1 MQVTRLTGSYYTS
14 QRIADYMAAWALR
27 DRSDTLL
34 EPAFGDGVFLD
45 AAFNRFSALG
55 NDTPTVIGVEVQPA
69 GSLKICRLRTDVICR
84 LLQRL
89 HGML

>member
-69 GSLKICRLRTDVICR
+69 VCRLRTDVICR